1 MNLSGNGR
9 LDLAKQKRHT
19 AGPMDLQEWLTG
31 RYSRVTKLAL
41 VFLVIFLI
49 SLIIQRFFTGQGAS
63 EIVNVNI
70 PATLNTLIQLYA
82 IINPWTVLPT
92 FISFTGDL
100 NESGRNQVLQTTIT
114 IVVALL
120 FSFALFG
127 TLLLQALNINVPSFE
142 FGGGILLM
150 VIAVEML
157 GGSPRNKS
165 VETDQVAVVPLA
177 TPLLVGPGTM
187 TTLIVLTSTEP
198 VINVLVGGFLAAI
211 ATYLTLRLAPYLM
224 RVLGPNGIQAIGRL
238 MAIVLAAVA
247 ANMIFHALQAWHI
260 AS

>member
-1 MNLSGNGR
+1 M
-9 LDLAKQKRHT
+9 AKRAKH
-19 AGPMDLQEWLTG
+19 ASGPMDLQEWLTG
-31 RYSRVTKLAL
+31 RYSRVTRLAL

-49 SLIIQRFFTGQGAS
+49 SLVIQRFFFSGRGVS
-63 EIVNVNI
+63 EILNINVPDI
-70 PATLNTLIQLYA
+70 LNTLIQLYA

-92 FISFTGDL
+92 FIAFTGDL

-114 IVVALL
+114 IVIALL

-127 TLLLQALNINVPSFE
+127 TLLLQALGINVSSFQ

-150 VIAVEML
+150 VIAIEML

-165 VETDQVAVVPLA
+165 VETDQIAVVPIA

-187 TTLIVLTSTEP
+187 TTLIVLTSTKS
-198 VINVLVGGFLAAI
+198 VINVLIGGLLAAV
-211 ATYLTLRLAPYLM
+211 ATYLTLRVAPYLM

-247 ANMIFHALQAWHI
+247 ANMIYNALLAWHI

>member
-1 MNLSGNGR
+1 
-9 LDLAKQKRHT
+9 
-19 AGPMDLQEWLTG
+19 MDLQEWLTG

-49 SLIIQRFFTGQGAS
+49 SLVIQRFFAGGAS
-63 EIVNVNI
+63 EIVNINV
-70 PATLNTLIQLYA
+70 PQTLNTLIQLYA
-82 IINPWTVLPT
+82 IINPFTVLPT
-92 FISFTGDL
+92 FIAFTGEL

-114 IVVALL
+114 LVIALL

-127 TLLLQALNINVPSFE
+127 TLLLQALNITVPSFE

-165 VETDQVAVVPLA
+165 VETDQIAVVPLA

-198 VINVLVGGFLAAI
+198 VINVLAGGLLAAV

-224 RVLGPNGIQAIGRL
+224 RVLGPNGIQAVGRL

-247 ANMIFHALQAWHI
+247 ANMIFHALLAWHI